1 MAVFTLPHLEPSILS
16 YLKSDGLL
24 REGHFAFRSGS
35 HSKALIDRDRMLSDP
50 QAASH
55 MGYAISRVFFG
66 NKVDTVAS
74 PSIWGAGLAQ
84 WVAYFLEPR
93 AKVVYATP
101 MADGQRK
108 IAENL
113 HPMISGKRVLLVDNL
128 IISGETMGWLS
139 SEIERLGGEVIGAT
153 SLWDTL
159 ELFPGS
165 LQTVSLLNDLYPA
178 YSADECPMCAAGEI
192 ELESVP
198 Y

>member
-1 MAVFTLPHLEPSILS
+1 MVLLTLPHLDSSILS
-16 YLKSDGLL
+16 YLKQDGLL
-24 REGHFAFRSGS
+24 REGHFAFQSGC
-35 HSKALIDRDRMLSDP
+35 HSTALIDRDRLLSDP

-55 MGYAISRVFFG
+55 MGYALSRVFFG

-101 MADGQRK
+101 LSDGQRT
-108 IAENL
+108 IATNL
-113 HPMISGKRVLLVDNL
+113 HPMIAGKRVLLVDNL
-128 IISGETMGWLS
+128 IISGETIGWLS
-139 SEIERLGGEVIGAT
+139 GEIERLGGEVIGAT
-153 SLWDTL
+153 SLWDSL

-165 LQTVSLLNDLYPA
+165 LQAISLLNNVYPA
-178 YSADECPMCAAGEI
+178 YRADTCPICASGDPNPEI
-192 ELESVP
+192 VP